1 MSFSFGA
8 SGGGGTGGP
17 HPHLTSPFLISS
29 LLVSPHPSHLTLP
42 IFAPSHLSSPH
53 LSPPHLTSP
62 LPGGFSFGTGAAP
75 NTTAPAFGAPA
86 ATTAAT
92 GFSFGGPA
100 ASTPGPTGFL

>member
-17 HPHLTSPFLISS
+17 SILLIW
-29 LLVSPHPSHLTLP
+29 P
-42 IFAPSHLSSPH
+42 HLSSP
-53 LSPPHLTSP
+53 LLTPLNSPD
-62 LPGGFSFGTGAAP
+62 PGGFSFGGAAP

-92 GFSFGGPA
+92 GFSFGAPA
-100 ASTPGPTGFL
+100 ASTPGQ